1 MDPQLVPGCPQ
12 QGAGVV
18 GEGGEGVS
26 GRLRWAYGE
35 NHFNE
40 SKVGLLMDGPIR
52 VLIAKVGLD
61 GHDRGAKV
69 IARSLRD
76 AGMEVVYTGLHG
88 TPEEVVLTAIQE
100 DVNVLGI
107 SSLSGAHLTLIPKV
121 LEELKAEGAND
132 ILVLAGGIIPES
144 DRETLKAKGVAEI
157 WGPGTSMNEIID
169 YIRMKMQ
176 G

>member
-88 TPEEVVLTAIQE
+88 IVSCSNSTQLGSSEIQHCAC
-100 DVNVLGI
+100 
-107 SSLSGAHLTLIPKV
+107 S
-121 LEELKAEGAND
+121 
-132 ILVLAGGIIPES
+132 S
-144 DRETLKAKGVAEI
+144 DRPTRLPKPNRNTVSGYSVSFTVHFI
-157 WGPGTSMNEIID
+157 WNKSF
-169 YIRMKMQ
+169 
-176 G
+176 